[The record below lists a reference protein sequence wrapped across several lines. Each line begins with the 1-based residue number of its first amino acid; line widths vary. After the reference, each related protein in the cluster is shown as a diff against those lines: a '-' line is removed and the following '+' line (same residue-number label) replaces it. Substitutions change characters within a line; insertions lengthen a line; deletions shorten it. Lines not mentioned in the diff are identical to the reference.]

1 MKQETTMPNKP
12 EICIIIP
19 HYNGLQILDDCL
31 ESLYKNTYQN
41 FETLLIDN
49 GSTDGSQQMV
59 SEKYPQVN
67 LIENTVNL
75 GYAGACNQ
83 GIKMAETELV
93 LLLNNDTVM
102 PENFLQEMSGAL
114 TADKNAALIQPKI
127 LSIQDKQFF
136 DYSGGAGGEMDILG
150 YPFARGRIFDLVEKD
165 KHQYDK
171 MESTVFWTS
180 GCALMIKKSV
190 LDEIGLLDEDFFAHQ
205 EEIDLNWRAQI
216 AGYKNLAT
224 SKTFIYHYSGFTL
237 RSDNQYKMYLNHRNN
252 IIMMIKNYSLFF
264 LFFLLPVRILMEMV
278 TVAADSMLWGGV
290 RARAVLKAL
299 LYLAGHPVKILKKR
313 RSVQKLRVI
322 SDRAVLK
329 NMYPGSV
336 VIDHFIRKLT
346 PYTCV
351 GRFRSKNQN

>member
-1 MKQETTMPNKP
+1 MADKQ

-19 HYNGLQILDDCL
+19 HYNGLDILDDCL
-31 ESLYKNTYQN
+31 ASLYKNTYKN
-41 FETLLIDN
+41 FKAFVIDN
-49 GSTDGSQQMV
+49 GSTDGSQKMV
-59 SEKYPQVN
+59 SEKFPQAV
-67 LIENTVNL
+67 LIQNTENR

-83 GIKMAETELV
+83 GIEMATSELI

-102 PENFLQEMSGAL
+102 PENFLQEMSAAL
-114 TADKNAALIQPKI
+114 LASKNAATIQPKI

-165 KHQYDK
+165 KKQYDQLEAK
-171 MESTVFWTS
+171 VFWTS
-180 GCALMIKKSV
+180 GCALMVKKSV
-190 LDEIGLLDEDFFAHQ
+190 LQEIGNLDEDFFAHQ

-216 AGYKNLAT
+216 AGYHNLVT
-224 SKTFIYHYSGFTL
+224 TKTYIYHYSGFTL
-237 RSDNQYKMYLNHRNN
+237 RSDNEHKMYLNHRNN

-264 LFFLLPVRILMEMV
+264 LCFLLPVRLIMEMV

-299 LYLAGHPVKILKKR
+299 LYLAVNPVKIFKKR
-313 RSVQKLRVI
+313 RHVQKLRVI

-329 NMYPGSV
+329 NMYAGSV
-336 VIDHFIRKLT
+336 VIDHFLRKLM

-351 GRFRSKNQN
+351 RKFRRKKEN